1 MILFS
6 LILSSA
12 GLLSGGYEVDFAG
25 ITYKNVTR
33 PATFKKGF
41 GGDIATSVRVC
52 CVVTTRIESLLLE
65 HYRAFST
72 T

>member
-1 MILFS
+1 M
-6 LILSSA
+6 
-12 GLLSGGYEVDFAG
+12 SGGYEVDFAG

-41 GGDIATSVRVC
+41 GGDIATSVRVG
-52 CVVTTRIESLLLE
+52 CVIATGSESRFGN
-65 HYRAFST
+65 YRAFST